1 MRDLLARN
9 NQGKSDASRR
19 LCPRT
24 SASASMRYRAQVPAV
39 RKLLL
44 CTFAKWRPTPS
55 DCWGRPE
62 VIRDR
67 HNRAFHG
74 DLAQAARSPGCAA
87 APANRAAC
95 AAHAPEA
102 ATEKEATATAAA
114 TAAAAATSAAS
125 APAAAATTEAAAPA
139 ATSASAATTTAS
151 AGQLHAAANVFP
163 IEDIERGETDVVHFL
178 FAKDQARIG
187 RGIVRL
193 QDTKSWHRGRGCTI
207 RQRKTQS
214 GGTQYLHGGGF
225 GCAFLLRSLLDP

>member
-1 MRDLLARN
+1 LALFGHRAMSDLSPLCALLRSGGRHRLIVGADRPS
-9 NQGKSDASRR
+9 QPRFSR
-19 LCPRT
+19 
-24 SASASMRYRAQVPAV
+24 
-39 RKLLL
+39 
-44 CTFAKWRPTPS
+44 
-55 DCWGRPE
+55 
-62 VIRDR
+62 
-67 HNRAFHG
+67 

-87 APANRAAC
+87 TPANRAAC

-102 ATEKEATATAAA
+102 ATEKEATATAATAAA

-125 APAAAATTEAAAPA
+125 APATAATTEAAAPA
-139 ATSASAATTTAS
+139 ATSATAATTTAS
-151 AGQLHAAANVFP
+151 AGQLHAAAKVFP

-214 GGTQYLHGGGF
+214 GGTQHLHGGGF